1 MKKSAQGEEY
11 NDTGAQSASTNLAQ
25 IPVSDGKENHE
36 MIIGVDPNTYENPSP
51 GQEMQER
58 SGIRML
64 SARAG
69 NGSEN
74 PKPID
79 IMDLDQI
86 MEDENVAMES
96 GAVRHVGFI
105 D

>member
-1 MKKSAQGEEY
+1 
-11 NDTGAQSASTNLAQ
+11 
-25 IPVSDGKENHE
+25 
-36 MIIGVDPNTYENPSP
+36 MIIGVDPNTNENPSP

-58 SGIRML
+58 SSMRML

-74 PKPID
+74 TKPID

-96 GAVRHVGFI
+96 GAVRHVGFM